1 MNTADE
7 PMFRVIVP
15 VYNVVPYLDAC
26 LDSIKQQ
33 SYQNLEII
41 VVEDCSTDHSK
52 QLITPHLADPRVKLI
67 QHAKNGGLSAAR
79 NTGMAAATGE
89 YILFV
94 DSDDIIDTNLVQAC
108 LQGAQ
113 ASAADVVL
121 LSVKPFQDGEPVQE
135 VPQLQDRT
143 KGFQPIS
150 QADYFNYEH
159 FAWLKFTRS
168 RFLRDAFLQF
178 PVVHYYEAWPFHWQ
192 TGFVAAKIV
201 VISDGYYHYRQRGDS
216 ITGGGDQKLLHILSS
231 DRLVAAIT
239 EQYAA
244 SVPVKKSLADKIYAD
259 LWFVLTMIDK
269 KYLREAVVAAQ
280 THLAATSKYRSYS
293 APSLK
298 VRLLLVGLK
307 FPVPMA
313 VLTLSA
319 MRSGLQW
326 LSPARRKAQR

>member
-1 MNTADE
+1 MNTAE
-7 PMFRVIVP
+7 KPLISVIVP

-33 SYQNLEII
+33 TYQNLEII

-52 QLITPHLADPRVKLI
+52 QLLTPHLADPRVKLI

-94 DSDDIIDTNLVQAC
+94 DSDDIIDANLVQAC
-108 LQGAQ
+108 LQGALE
-113 ASAADVVL
+113 SAADVVL
-121 LSVKPFQDGEPVQE
+121 LSVKAFQDGEQVQE
-135 VPQLQDRT
+135 VPQLQART
-143 KGFQPIS
+143 NGYQTIS

-159 FAWLKFTRS
+159 FAWLKFMRTQ
-168 RFLRDAFLQF
+168 LIRDARLQF
-178 PVVHYYEAWPFHWQ
+178 PVGQYYEDWPFHWQ
-192 TGFVAAKIV
+192 TGFVASMIV
-201 VISDGYYHYRQRGDS
+201 VISDGYYHYRQRGYS

-231 DRLVAAIT
+231 DRLVGAIT
-239 EQYAA
+239 EQYQA
-244 SVPVKKSLADKIYAD
+244 SVSVKKSLAEKIYAD

-280 THLAATSKYRSYS
+280 EHLAATSKYRCYGS
-293 APSLK
+293 PSLK

-313 VLTLSA
+313 VLTI
-319 MRSGLQW
+319 RGIRQGLQW